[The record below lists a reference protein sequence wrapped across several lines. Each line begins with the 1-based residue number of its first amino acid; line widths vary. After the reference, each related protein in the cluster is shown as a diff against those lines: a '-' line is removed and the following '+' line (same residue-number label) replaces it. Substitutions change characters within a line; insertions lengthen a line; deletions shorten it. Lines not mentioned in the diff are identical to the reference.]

1 RTALMDVTTQE
12 LEYQRIDGKPQ
23 LARLYRP
30 KGEGPF
36 PAVVGVHGG
45 AWTSG
50 DRNNNQA
57 IDQALAAAGV
67 VVLALD
73 LRLAPQAPYP
83 ASVADVNVGIRW
95 LKARSVKFGSRPD
108 WVGAVATSSGGQQA
122 LLSAMRP
129 R

>member
-1 RTALMDVTTQE
+1 MNAPARTALMDVTTQD
-12 LEYQRIDGKPQ
+12 LEYQRIGGKPQ

-30 KGEGPF
+30 KGDGPF

-57 IDQALAAAGV
+57 IDQALAAVGV

-83 ASVADVNVGIRW
+83 ASVADVI
-95 LKARSVKFGSRPD
+95 
-108 WVGAVATSSGGQQA
+108 
-122 LLSAMRP
+122 SASAG
-129 R
+129 

>member
-1 RTALMDVTTQE
+1 MNAPARTALMDVTTQD

-36 PAVVGVHGG
+36 PSVVGVHGG

-57 IDQALAAAGV
+57 IDQALAAVGV
-67 VVLALD
+67 VVLAFD
-73 LRLAPQAPYP
+73 CGWHRRRL
-83 ASVADVNVGIRW
+83 IRHRW
-95 LKARSVKFGSRPD
+95 P
-108 WVGAVATSSGGQQA
+108 
-122 LLSAMRP
+122 M
-129 R
+129 